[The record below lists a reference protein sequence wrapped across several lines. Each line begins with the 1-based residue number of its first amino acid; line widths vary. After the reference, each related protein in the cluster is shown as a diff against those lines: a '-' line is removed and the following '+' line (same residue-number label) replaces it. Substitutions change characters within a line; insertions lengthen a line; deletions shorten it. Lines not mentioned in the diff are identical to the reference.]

1 MKLFTSGEVA
11 KILDLSPARIR
22 SFVRAG
28 FIRPVREQ
36 RSLRFTFK
44 DLIFLKTAKG
54 LLESSVPSHRIVRM
68 LSSLK
73 RQVPSDQHLSSIKIY
88 ADGRRIVVWDGKAR
102 WQPDSGQFLFD
113 FSAGAMVQNIALP
126 KTRRETS
133 GPGLTAEH
141 WFNLGVELESTSS
154 HEAERAYLMALEIDP
169 QMSDAH
175 LNLGKLYHDSNEFK
189 KAEAHYRAAGA
200 SAPKNSAPRFNL
212 GVLMEDLKRP
222 LDAMR
227 CYREAIELDPA
238 FADAH
243 YNLGL
248 LCESLGKK
256 TEALAHFRSARKL
269 YRTLNN

>member
-11 KILDLSPARIR
+11 KILNLPPTRIR

-28 FIRPVREQ
+28 FITPVRE
-36 RSLRFTFK
+36 RRALRFTFK

-73 RQVPSDQHLSSIKIY
+73 RQVPPERHLSSIKIY
-88 ADGRRIVVWDGKAR
+88 ADGRRIVVWDGTAR

-113 FSAGAMVQNIALP
+113 FSAGAIAQNVALARLAR
-126 KTRRETS
+126 KTN
-133 GPGLTAEH
+133 GPRLTADH
-141 WFNLGVELESTSS
+141 WYNLGVELESTST
-154 HEAERAYLMALEIDP
+154 HEAEKAYLMAIEIDP
-169 QMSDAH
+169 RMANAH
-175 LNLGKLYHDSNEFK
+175 LNLGKLYHDDNELK
-189 KAEAHYRAAGA
+189 KAEAHYRAAGTN
-200 SAPKNSAPRFNL
+200 APKDPAPRFNL
-212 GVLMEDLKRP
+212 GVLMEDLQRP
-222 LDAMR
+222 LDAVR
-227 CYREAIELDPA
+227 AYREAIHLDPA

-256 TEALAHFRSARKL
+256 TEALAHLRSARKL
-269 YRTLNN
+269 YRAE

>member
-1 MKLFTSGEVA
+1 MKLFTSSEVA
-11 KILDLSPARIR
+11 KILNLPPARIR

-28 FIRPVREQ
+28 FIAPVRE
-36 RSLRFTFK
+36 RRALRFTFK

-73 RQVPSDQHLSSIKIY
+73 RQVPPDQHLSSIKIY

-113 FSAGAMVQNIALP
+113 FSASAMVQDVALP
-126 KTRRETS
+126 RTPRKTN
-133 GPGLTAEH
+133 GPRLTAEH
-141 WFNLGVELESTSS
+141 WFNLGVELESTST
-154 HEAERAYLMALEIDP
+154 HEAEKAYLMALGIDP
-169 QMSDAH
+169 QMANAH
-175 LNLGKLYHDSNEFK
+175 LNLGKLYHDADELK
-189 KAEAHYRAAGA
+189 KAEAHYQAAGV
-200 SAPKNSAPRFNL
+200 SAPNDPAPRFNL

-227 CYREAIELDPA
+227 AYREAIQLDPA

-248 LCESLGKK
+248 LCESFGKK
-256 TEALAHFRSARKL
+256 PEALAHLRSARKL
-269 YRTLNN
+269 YRTE

>member
-1 MKLFTSGEVA
+1 MKLFSCGEAA
-11 KILDLSPARIR
+11 KILNLSQPRIR

-28 FIRPVREQ
+28 FIEPARER
-36 RSLRFTFK
+36 RSLRFTFR

-54 LLESSVPSHRIVRM
+54 LLDSSVPSQRIVRM

-73 RQVPSDQHLSSIKIY
+73 RQVPPDQHLSSIKIF
-88 ADGRRIVVWDGKAR
+88 ADGRRIVVWDGKAH

-113 FSAGAMVQNIALP
+113 FSAGAMVQNVALRG
-126 KTRRETS
+126 RRRDAD
-133 GPGLTAEH
+133 GARLTAEH
-141 WFNLGVELESTSS
+141 WFNLGVELESTSTQ
-154 HEAERAYLMALEIDP
+154 EAEKAYLMALEVDS

-175 LNLGKLYHDSNEFK
+175 LNLGRLYHEGNDLK
-189 KAEAHYRAAGA
+189 KAEAHYRAALA
-200 SAPKNSAPRFNL
+200 SAPASAAPRFNL

-222 LDAMR
+222 RDAMNA
-227 CYREAIELDPA
+227 YREAIGLDAA

-256 TEALAHFRSARKL
+256 TEALAHLRSARKL
-269 YRTLNN
+269 YRSQ

>member
-28 FIRPVREQ
+28 FIRPVREE

-73 RQVPSDQHLSSIKIY
+73 RQVPPDQHLSSIKIY

-126 KTRRETS
+126 KTGRETNV
-133 GPGLTAEH
+133 PRLTAEH

-154 HEAERAYLMALEIDP
+154 HEAEKAYLMALEIDP

-175 LNLGKLYHDSNEFK
+175 LNLGKLYHDGNGFK

-200 SAPKNSAPRFNL
+200 SAPKNPAPRFNL

-248 LCESLGKK
+248 LCESLGQK

-269 YRTLNN
+269 YRTQ